1 MKNQIVFRKN
11 VSYSIINYWL
21 NMSYNEKKY
30 LEEHK
35 KTWASFISFTIKGCV
50 IITILLILMAIF
62 LTG

>member
-1 MKNQIVFRKN
+1 
-11 VSYSIINYWL
+11 
-21 NMSYNEKKY
+21 MSYNEKKY

-50 IITILLILMAIF
+50 IITVLLVLMAIF